1 MQKQKRDSE
10 EMALCYIM
18 WINKITEIEECLW
31 RRFVTIKYT
40 ANFYCKLIPGRL
52 RRCRR
57 RHHLLP
63 SFHLLI
69 DVFLSSCFLAWH
81 TLLQH
86 DVKSEL
92 FRIATATKTCKENKY
107 SSYFKPLM
115 KCPSFWTGR
124 SKVASND
131 AKIALI
137 DDVNVIY
144 EWKFLTNNSK
154 FVRAQKVCCK
164 YSMIWFV
171 VKHKNDKWIRPTG
184 KFLAKSNNL
193 TCDLNNLWR
202 CRFCP
207 PKSRSLSFNLLDSMA
222 YVLDAVNIGSITSW
236 RFILCSFVV
245 VVGCHRFER
254 RAQRTVMKHST
265 SIARLGNASC
275 SAMYR
280 MIQKLVVEAHVSW
293 HSRLLS

>member
-1 MQKQKRDSE
+1 MS
-10 EMALCYIM
+10 LTSVC
-18 WINKITEIEECLW
+18 NHKIHCQLLLQTYPWSSPSLSSSSSSSAFVSSSY
-31 RRFVTIKYT
+31 RRFSFVLFSCLAHSLATWCAKWTFPYR
-40 ANFYCKLIPGRL
+40 NSYKRL
-52 RRCRR
+52 VRKINI
-57 RHHLLP
+57 
-63 SFHLLI
+63 FHIL
-69 DVFLSSCFLAWH
+69 
-81 TLLQH
+81 
-86 DVKSEL
+86 
-92 FRIATATKTCKENKY
+92 N
-107 SSYFKPLM
+107 
-115 KCPSFWTGR
+115 R

-171 VKHKNDKWIRPTG
+171 VKHKNDKWIRTTG
-184 KFLAKSNNL
+184 KFLANSNNL
-193 TCDLNNLWR
+193 TCDLNNLRR
-202 CRFCP
+202 CRFRP

-265 SIARLGNASC
+265 SIARLGNAPC